1 MQLEFPAKPK
11 GQLQKE
17 NDQKFVKI
25 MKETNGKPES
35 NNTVNTNDGKH
46 HRDVIFLPSH
56 CCMHYDKVFKLVC
69 KAI

>member
-11 GQLQKE
+11 GQIQKE

-25 MKETNGKPES
+25 MKETNGKPET

-46 HRDVIFLPSH
+46 QRDVIFLPH
-56 CCMHYDKVFKLVC
+56 PLLYALGFTKL
-69 KAI
+69 